1 MQWSKKAILTLL
13 WCTCYTW
20 KIVHFYLKVK
30 KKWIEKHGIVLHF
43 RKCILCVPKEE
54 KVEFSFLNFVPPVTI
69 CCLCGREPSEL
80 GTRILSREMEDLN
93 GPQSS
98 CQGPFCLSHLSISAQ
113 GSQNDHWQVLKS
125 SILSGCLIIPL
136 RAETL
141 LIDLNCPQHPQ
152 TAKKNGVL

>member
-1 MQWSKKAILTLL
+1 M
-13 WCTCYTW
+13 
-20 KIVHFYLKVK
+20 HFYLKVK
-30 KKWIEKHGIVLHF
+30 KKKRIEKHGIVLHF

-69 CCLCGREPSEL
+69 CCFCGREPSEL

-98 CQGPFCLSHLSISAQ
+98 CQGPFCLSHLSSSAQ

-125 SILSGCLIIPL
+125 SILSVFFLSGCLIIPL
-136 RAETL
+136 RAET
-141 LIDLNCPQHPQ
+141 
-152 TAKKNGVL
+152 TAN

>member
-1 MQWSKKAILTLL
+1 MALSYIFENVF
-13 WCTCYTW
+13 Y
-20 KIVHFYLKVK
+20 VYLK
-30 KKWIEKHGIVLHF
+30 
-43 RKCILCVPKEE
+43 RKRL
-54 KVEFSFLNFVPPVTI
+54 SFLSCVFIPPVTI
-69 CCLCGREPSEL
+69 SCFCGGELREL
-80 GTRILSREMEDLN
+80 GTWILSREMEDLN